1 MFTAKELIEE
11 LKKYDQNMPL
21 VLTIPMSNKPV
32 IIKLVDK
39 VEISSITNPT
49 DFTSKEV
56 ISIVGK

>member
-49 DFTSKEV
+49 DFKSKEV